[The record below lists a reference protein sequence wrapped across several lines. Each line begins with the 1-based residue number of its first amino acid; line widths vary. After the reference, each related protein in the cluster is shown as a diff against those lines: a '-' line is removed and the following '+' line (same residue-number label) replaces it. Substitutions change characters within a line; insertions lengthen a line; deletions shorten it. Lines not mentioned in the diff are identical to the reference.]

1 MKKRLAVLAAAFC
14 TIALVAGVAAA
25 GVDFGQF
32 VQRQLADQSSN
43 LFGVSGPLPASST
56 KSPRAP
62 RPPSS
67 PAPTRV
73 TRFAPLHGARSCSL
87 RRPAAAPTGGACT
100 S

>member
-43 LFGVSGPLPASST
+43 LFGVSGPLQFRTPVT
-56 KSPRAP
+56 L
-62 RPPSS
+62 PPGC
-67 PAPTRV
+67 ARLV
-73 TRFAPLHGARSCSL
+73 TR
-87 RRPAAAPTGGACT
+87 PTSTG
-100 S
+100 